1 MDRKRKS
8 WKFPWLLVI
17 LILSL
22 CLNLFLIL
30 SPGGLTEQQQD
41 VDWRTIKEINKPG
54 TYGPSG
60 RELVE
65 GNLTICTGGVTLQN
79 TLVRGDLLLD
89 AAIGDGSVNLAGIE
103 VEGTTL
109 VEGGGA
115 GTVVIKDAALQQ
127 LVINREEGR
136 VRVVLTGTPAWKRSL
151 SRERPPYSWKTWRI
165 KSWSKKYISKPLRK
179 RS

>member
-65 GNLTICTGGVTLQN
+65 GNLTICTAGLPCRIP
-79 TLVRGDLLLD
+79 VRATCWMRLS
-89 AAIGDGSVNLAGIE
+89 A
-103 VEGTTL
+103 T
-109 VEGGGA
+109 GA
-115 GTVVIKDAALQQ
+115 
-127 LVINREEGR
+127 
-136 VRVVLTGTPAWKRSL
+136 
-151 SRERPPYSWKTWRI
+151 
-165 KSWSKKYISKPLRK
+165 
-179 RS
+179 